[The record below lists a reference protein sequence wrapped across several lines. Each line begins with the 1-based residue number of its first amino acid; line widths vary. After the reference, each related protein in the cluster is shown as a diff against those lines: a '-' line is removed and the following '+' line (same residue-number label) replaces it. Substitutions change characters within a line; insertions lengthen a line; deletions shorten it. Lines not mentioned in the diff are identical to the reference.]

1 MKPSITAAC
10 ALASISILGAMRAEA
25 GSIAEFISDKPQPFT
40 WRASISIGA
49 DADGKTPTKDLVHWT
64 TKTKSEEHP
73 TVSAP
78 EGRGPGYRFETE
90 SVMPCSTGYSRYV
103 ESNMAVKITW
113 QNRTYELDQGVML
126 ALEKTAT
133 FKIGTTPEGQAIWLH
148 LTPKVTWLF
157 PDKLV
162 KEAVPPSIPAPAG
175 KSETAIFIAAIM
187 PAAPFIPGAGGHLE
201 FPPCPNPVADL
212 LPGKM
217 YDPRPYF
224 VACGINLTP
233 DDIAWYHIKGG
244 VFIIR
249 ASPENVA
256 LLGKHFD
263 NFDNKDLP
271 SNGVIDAGITIGPES
286 ATWQMRADHGGNDNV
301 YPFFAACSGK
311 TGITYRCLV
320 KGKLSEDAK
329 SLDYKLTLEVAWNGH
344 AYKSEKSATI
354 PMGEKQTISLGETPD
369 GKTVSF
375 YFTPG
380 CEVVQPQSVLDDP
393 ALKERLLE
401 RLGGGEK

>member
-49 DADGKTPTKDLVHWT
+49 DEDGKTPAKDLVHWT

-73 TVSAP
+73 TISAP

-90 SVMPCSTGYSRYV
+90 SVVHCWMGYSRFV
-103 ESNMAVKITW
+103 QTNMDLKVMW
-113 QNRTYELDQGVML
+113 QNRTYELIQSVTL
-126 ALEKTAT
+126 ALEKVAT
-133 FKIGTTPEGQAIWLH
+133 FKVGTTPEGQAIWLH
-148 LTPKVTWLF
+148 LTPQATWLA
-157 PDKLV
+157 PDKPV
-162 KEAVPPSIPAPAG
+162 KQTSSPSIPAPAG
-175 KSETAIFIAAIM
+175 KSETAIFVAAVM
-187 PAAPFIPGAGGHLE
+187 RAAPFIAFAGSNLE

-217 YDPRPYF
+217 YDPRAYF
-224 VACGINLTP
+224 ALDGINLAP

-249 ASPENVA
+249 ASPENIA
-256 LLGKHFD
+256 LLRKRLDFD
-263 NFDNKDLP
+263 SEDLP
-271 SNGVIDAGITIGPES
+271 SKVMLDAGIVIASES
-286 ATWQMRADHGGNDNV
+286 ASWQMRADNDFNGKW
-301 YPFFAACSGK
+301 FASAAASGGK
-311 TGITYRCLV
+311 TGITYHCRID
-320 KGKLSEDAK
+320 GELSKDNK
-329 SLDYKLTLEVAWNGH
+329 SLDYKLTLGVAWNGH
-344 AYKSEKSATI
+344 TYKSEKSDTV

-375 YFTPG
+375 YFTPS
-380 CEVVQPQSVLDDP
+380 CEVIQPVSVLDDT

-401 RLGGGEK
+401 WLRTGKK